1 MTGLLDAINDHS
13 PLTVIIADNDTTAM
27 TGGQNS
33 SANGSKLQAIC
44 LGLGVEEAHLRTII
58 PLKSHLAENI
68 GVLSEEIAW
77 DGVSV
82 VIAVR
87 ECIETAA
94 RKKRNPSAN
103 V

>member
-1 MTGLLDAINDHS
+1 MTGLLDAINDRS

-44 LGLGVEEAHLRTII
+44 LGLGVEKAHLRTII

-94 RKKRNPSAN
+94 RKKRNPAAN
-103 V
+103 P